1 MNGGVCERQTDAL
14 SSVTGQADVDS
25 AQSESKNMAEVVVVL
40 LGETPLGASD
50 PFYCPTCG

>member
-1 MNGGVCERQTDAL
+1 MGVCVRDRQDAL
-14 SSVTGQADVDS
+14 SSVPGQADVDS